1 MKRELSKLIAQK
13 VIPVMVLLFLVV
25 NSFLFVM
32 QNGEMKAIGNCFS
45 LPRSELV
52 EAGNTDF
59 PMIPGF
65 EAPVSYES
73 EALKRIEQAEQYQ
86 DWRESYIGEMQLKI
100 SSGLFG
106 EENST
111 SVKEMERAITIY
123 EKLDGIEVQPVN
135 QITAEAVLSFPVPF
149 LFALLAG
156 FSSAIILF
164 FQERTDGMHA
174 LLKTMKGFRK
184 LFVQK
189 AGTVLFVTWF
199 TFLVLIIAQWT
210 IASVWLSVPHLFEPI
225 QSVYGYHTVPFAINV
240 LSYLLLCY
248 GWQLLLLLA
257 VVFFIVLVV
266 SSMDHYGTIALCI
279 GIFVVLSW
287 LAGSSTNI
295 WIDSLSIFTLYD
307 APYFY
312 SHDFVLPLFGLLL
325 PQHIFCLLYVI
336 MICGICG
343 YTAYHF
349 YCVKSFGAKE
359 RNNGWMNRLRFGKS
373 LASFERQRF
382 WKHSAAALVLV
393 IATGIEIYRSLSFVY
408 YPSAEMFA
416 YQRYSEVLSGERS
429 AEKEAYLMQEEE
441 RLIEVSS
448 SGNPET
454 VNEAGFMRAKNQYE
468 MLADDMPYV
477 YLDGFSYWSGITA
490 KEYRFISSVIAVI
503 ASILAFSLYC
513 AMEDETGMVMLENA
527 YGKQKDIRICKTR
540 NVLFYSLLLTTGLFI
555 PFVFRIHSIVPFD
568 NLLYPA
574 CSLSLFSA
582 LPEWLPFL
590 IIFIMQYLLLFTLI
604 CSVFCSISLM
614 NRYVHKTGYLIIC
627 GSAVCSV
634 FLLGWW
640 LFLHLS

>member
-13 VIPVMVLLFLVV
+13 IIPVMVLLFLVV
-25 NSFLFVM
+25 NSFVFIM
-32 QNGEMKAIGNCFS
+32 QNGEMKDISDCYS
-45 LPRSELV
+45 LPRSKLV
-52 EAGNTDF
+52 EAGNTDY

-65 EAPVSYES
+65 EVPVSYES

-86 DWRESYIGEMQLKI
+86 DWRKSYIGEMQLKI

-189 AGTVLFVTWF
+189 AGTVLFVTLF

-210 IASVWLSVPHLFEPI
+210 IASVWLGVPHLFEPI
-225 QSVYGYHTVPFAINV
+225 QSVYGYHTVSFAINV

-257 VVFFIVLVV
+257 VVFFTVLVV

-279 GIFVVLSW
+279 GTVIVLSW
-287 LAGSSTNI
+287 LAGSSTMI
-295 WIDSLSIFTLYD
+295 WIDSLSFFTLYD

-359 RNNGWMNRLRFGKS
+359 RNNGLMNRLRFGKT

-408 YPSAEMFA
+408 YPSAEMMS
-416 YQRYSEVLSGERS
+416 YQRYSEVLSGEKN
-429 AEKEAYLMQEEE
+429 AEKE
-441 RLIEVSS
+441 S
-448 SGNPET
+448 
-454 VNEAGFMRAKNQYE
+454 
-468 MLADDMPYV
+468 
-477 YLDGFSYWSGITA
+477 
-490 KEYRFISSVIAVI
+490 
-503 ASILAFSLYC
+503 
-513 AMEDETGMVMLENA
+513 
-527 YGKQKDIRICKTR
+527 
-540 NVLFYSLLLTTGLFI
+540 
-555 PFVFRIHSIVPFD
+555 
-568 NLLYPA
+568 
-574 CSLSLFSA
+574 
-582 LPEWLPFL
+582 
-590 IIFIMQYLLLFTLI
+590 
-604 CSVFCSISLM
+604 
-614 NRYVHKTGYLIIC
+614 
-627 GSAVCSV
+627 
-634 FLLGWW
+634 
-640 LFLHLS
+640 

>member
-13 VIPVMVLLFLVV
+13 IIPVMVLLFLVV
-25 NSFLFVM
+25 NSFVFIM
-32 QNGEMKAIGNCFS
+32 QNGEMKDISDCYS
-45 LPRSELV
+45 LPRSKLV
-52 EAGNTDF
+52 EAGNTDY

-65 EAPVSYES
+65 EVPVSYES

-86 DWRESYIGEMQLKI
+86 DWRKSYIGEMQLKI

-189 AGTVLFVTWF
+189 AGTVLFVTLF

-210 IASVWLSVPHLFEPI
+210 IASVWLGVPHLFEPI
-225 QSVYGYHTVPFAINV
+225 QSVYGYHTVSFAINV

-257 VVFFIVLVV
+257 VVFFTVLVV

-279 GIFVVLSW
+279 GTVIVLSW
-287 LAGSSTNI
+287 LAGSSTMI
-295 WIDSLSIFTLYD
+295 WIDSLSFFTLYD

-359 RNNGWMNRLRFGKS
+359 RNNGLMNRLRFGKT

-408 YPSAEMFA
+408 YPSAEMMS
-416 YQRYSEVLSGERS
+416 YQRYSEVLSGEKN
-429 AEKEAYLMQEEE
+429 AEKEAFLIQEEE
-441 RLIEVSS
+441 RLMEASS
-448 SGNPET
+448 SGKPET
-454 VNEAGFMRAKNQYE
+454 VNETGFMRAKNQYVMSE
-468 MLADDMPYV
+468 NDMPYV
-477 YLDGFSYWSGITA
+477 YLDGFSYWFSMTS
-490 KEYRFISSVIAVI
+490 KEYRFLSSVIEAI
-503 ASILAFSLYC
+503 ASILVFSLYC
-513 AMEDETGMVMLENA
+513 AMEEETGMIMLERA
-527 YGKQKDIRICKTR
+527 YGRQKDIRMYKIK
-540 NVLFYSLLLTTGLFI
+540 NVVFFSLLLTTGLFI
-555 PFVFRIHSIVPFD
+555 PFLFRIHSILPFD
-568 NLLYPA
+568 NLFHPA
-574 CSLSLFSA
+574 CSLSQFSS
-582 LPEWLPFL
+582 LPVWIPFL
-590 IIFIMQYLLLFTLI
+590 VIFIVQYLLSAVLL
-604 CSVFCSISLM
+604 CSVFFSISFM
-614 NRYVHKTGYLIIC
+614 KRYAHKTSYLIISE
-627 GSAVCSV
+627 SAFYSV
-634 FLLGWW
+634 VLILWW
-640 LFLHLS
+640 LLMHL

>member
-257 VVFFIVLVV
+257 VVFFTVLVV

-279 GIFVVLSW
+279 GTVIVLSW
-287 LAGSSTNI
+287 LAGSSTMI
-295 WIDSLSIFTLYD
+295 WIDSLSFFTLYD

-359 RNNGWMNRLRFGKS
+359 RNNGLMNRLRFGKT

-408 YPSAEMFA
+408 YPSAEMMS
-416 YQRYSEVLSGERS
+416 YQRYSEVLSGEKN
-429 AEKEAYLMQEEE
+429 AEKEAFLIQEEE
-441 RLIEVSS
+441 RLMEASS
-448 SGNPET
+448 SGKPET
-454 VNEAGFMRAKNQYE
+454 VNETGFMRAKNQYVMSE
-468 MLADDMPYV
+468 NDMPYV
-477 YLDGFSYWSGITA
+477 YLDGFSYWFSMTS
-490 KEYRFISSVIAVI
+490 KEYRFLSSVIEAI
-503 ASILAFSLYC
+503 ASILVFSLYC
-513 AMEDETGMVMLENA
+513 AMEEETGMIMLERA
-527 YGKQKDIRICKTR
+527 YGRQKDIRMYKIK
-540 NVLFYSLLLTTGLFI
+540 NVVFFSLLLTTGLFI
-555 PFVFRIHSIVPFD
+555 PFLFRIHSILPFD
-568 NLLYPA
+568 NLFHPA
-574 CSLSLFSA
+574 CSLSQFSS
-582 LPEWLPFL
+582 LPVWIPFL
-590 IIFIMQYLLLFTLI
+590 VIFIVQYLLSAVLL
-604 CSVFCSISLM
+604 CSVFFSISFM
-614 NRYVHKTGYLIIC
+614 KRYAHKTSYLIISE
-627 GSAVCSV
+627 SAFYSV
-634 FLLGWW
+634 VLILWW
-640 LFLHLS
+640 LLMHL